1 MTISDR
7 LGDRRSAKVAV
18 LTDTRDGTQYNLS
31 LVPDSSRLGEYSVR
45 VKHPSGETESFRMF
59 FKGGMGLEEAML
71 SFEEYLNTDTE
82 GKPFEVEI
90 LPEAPPKAPSLPGT
104 FVDEWKAELK
114 KLKKKHYKTY
124 PEEQFMKVLKKRIS
138 ANPDKWEIGD
148 GVGWKVM
155 AGGRGVQINRGFTI
169 ADISPENK
177 MALLTQVAYTGLTVS
192 GGVDV
197 LKDEWVPLGDLVRD
211 RRYDRA

>member
-1 MTISDR
+1 MPKTISDR

-18 LTDTRDGTQYNLS
+18 LTDTRDGTRYDLS
-31 LVPDSSRLGEYSVR
+31 LIPDSSRLGEYSVR

-82 GKPFEVEI
+82 GEPFEVEI

-104 FVDEWKAELK
+104 LVDEWKAQLK
-114 KLKKKHYKTY
+114 KLKKKRYKTY
-124 PEEQFMKVLKKRIS
+124 PEEQFMKVLKKRIE

-148 GVGWKVM
+148 GVGY
-155 AGGRGVQINRGFTI
+155 RIDRQINRGFTI

-177 MALLTQVAYTGLTVS
+177 MALLAQVAYTGLTVS